1 MFKAA
6 PPLPREF
13 LQRHRALCR
22 PQSPSAKLGKYSG
35 TESMLNPHLSQL
47 HCFQGPIQTAQSEL
61 GMWEQSCH
69 DGSAN
74 ILFTQERK
82 DSTNGHVYLL
92 LSPSSTESKRLFQ
105 LWNRG
110 QEGGTGEWEQER
122 VVRAT
127 RKSHWNKI
135 SLKGCLEL
143 NVERDRSTNQKP
155 NFTTEND
162 GQQGL
167 VSVQICRKISAHPT
181 YTPHPLQQSQLSG
194 DQSTRSALS
203 SEPFGGTGQATM
215 ASIPAQPITGKPGK
229 RCQGPWGLQ
238 RLGTPLPGT
247 PLLPARSRV
256 GEGCWWSSM
265 KASCDTV
272 PQWEETFVF

>member
-1 MFKAA
+1 MGQQSKALTTWCPSSPENPLKYMFKAA

-92 LSPSSTESKRLFQ
+92 LSPSSMESKRLFQ

-155 NFTTEND
+155 NFTTE
-162 GQQGL
+162 
-167 VSVQICRKISAHPT
+167 KWWA
-181 YTPHPLQQSQLSG
+181 
-194 DQSTRSALS
+194 A
-203 SEPFGGTGQATM
+203 GTCLC
-215 ASIPAQPITGKPGK
+215 PN
-229 RCQGPWGLQ
+229 L
-238 RLGTPLPGT
+238 
-247 PLLPARSRV
+247 
-256 GEGCWWSSM
+256 
-265 KASCDTV
+265 
-272 PQWEETFVF
+272 